1 MQTELHD
8 MSRHARR
15 KLRTRQAL
23 KASAVALLVEKGYDA
38 LTVQDIT
45 DRLDLARA
53 TFYVHFRDKDEIVWA
68 LAQDSFAALAER
80 LGEVNEPD
88 AAAWHRRKLAL
99 VFSYVAEQRALF
111 QVMLGERGHITL
123 IRRLAATMA
132 EIIAGDLAR
141 TAPQARAMHP
151 LAAQFLAGAMIQTIT
166 WWLERGLPESPDVL
180 AESFHNFERRMLHG
194 AGGG

>member
-1 MQTELHD
+1 MQTELQD

-15 KLRTRQAL
+15 KHRTREAL
-23 KASAVALLVEKGYDA
+23 KASAAALLVEKGYDA

-80 LGEVNEPD
+80 LQAVDEPD
-88 AAAWHRRKLAL
+88 AAAWHARKLAL
-99 VFSYVAEQRALF
+99 VFGYVAEQRALF

-141 TAPQARAMHP
+141 TAPQSRESHP
-151 LAAQFLAGAMIQTIT
+151 LATQFLAGAMIQTIT
-166 WWLERGLPESPDVL
+166 WWLERGLPESPAAL
-180 AESFHNFERRMLHG
+180 ADAFHGFEQRMLHG
-194 AGGG
+194 GGGG